1 MPLTLI
7 TGPANSAKARAVLD
21 GVRAALNRDPL
32 LVVPTG
38 DDVDRY
44 RRELADDGLVIG
56 PQVMTFNA
64 LLDVVAARAGDRRRP
79 LGEVARERVMAAVV
93 GRAELAALGAS
104 AATPGFAR
112 AALGLV
118 AELQVARVEPAR
130 LTAALRAWAG
140 EDAARAAYGED
151 IAALYRGYRAA
162 LERLGRPDLE
172 RWALEAL
179 DALRETPR
187 DWGETPVF
195 FYGFDDLTPLQR
207 EAVDALAEGV
217 GADVWASLTF
227 ERGRAAFA
235 GRARLVADLEPLAAR
250 GRRVEMAPDDA
261 FYAPAARAVLHALE
275 RRLFED
281 EHAPPVPAGDAVAL
295 LQAGGERAEAE
306 LVAAEALAL
315 LRAGVP
321 PGEIAIVTRTLD
333 EQAPL
338 LESVLATF
346 GVPFGLRRSVPLGR
360 LPLGRALIALV
371 RCALL
376 DGSAAD
382 LLAYLR
388 GPGVLRDAR
397 SVDLLERDV
406 RRTGAQT
413 AEAAIEL
420 WQHEAP
426 FAVSKL
432 RRAADRGPVA
442 VCEALADE
450 AARMVGQAIAAAPSP
465 GGAPPPA
472 GVPRPPLL
480 DAGARELARAG
491 RAVGRALGELAAL
504 SQQAPALAP
513 AAADLVDHLGGVEV
527 RVGEAPGPGRV
538 TVCDPLALRAR
549 RVRALILCGLQ
560 EGAFPR
566 PGRPEPF
573 LSDHERRE
581 LARASGIVLPHRE
594 DPLADERY
602 LFYAAVSRPQ
612 ERLVLSSRIADDDG
626 DPATASFF
634 LDDVRAIVSAPAV
647 ARRPLGA
654 IAWPGAAPTPREA
667 ARVAAAGAPA
677 RAPEPIAPLRAAPVL
692 QALRDRPH
700 WSPSALESWASCPV
714 KWFVERYLG
723 LHDLEADSE
732 PLRRG
737 SIAHETLERT
747 LRELRAQTGSA
758 KVTPQSLPQA
768 RALLR
773 EALELAA
780 ARTPLSPSP
789 ERLAAGVR
797 RLEADLERYLDAAAR
812 DGSAYAPR
820 HLEVSFGFEPEE
832 AHADELEGD
841 GVFLPAV
848 QLDAPGGPIALR
860 GRIDRVD
867 VDPSGTKLQVI
878 DYKTGRVVA
887 GNRWLQD
894 DTFQAAIYLKA
905 AADHL
910 GLEPVGA
917 FYQPLSANDARR
929 RGLIVDDADPD
940 LDTVPTDRKPAEEVR
955 ATLDAVIALA
965 AAAGAEARGGAL
977 EPRPETCTG
986 RGCAFPGLCRCEAAA

>member
-38 DDVDRY
+38 EDVDRY

-56 PQVMTFNA
+56 PQVMTFGA
-64 LLDVVAARAGDRRRP
+64 LLEVVAQRAGDRRRP
-79 LGEVARERVMAAVV
+79 LGDVARERVMSAVV
-93 GRAELAALGAS
+93 VQTELTALGAS
-104 AATPGFAR
+104 ASTPGFAR

-118 AELQVARVEPAR
+118 EELQVARVEPGR

-140 EDAARAAYGED
+140 EDAARLAYGED

-162 LERLGRPDLE
+162 LDRLGRPDRE

-187 DWGETPVF
+187 DWGATPVF

-217 GADVWASLTF
+217 GADVCVSLTF

-235 GRARLVADLEPLAAR
+235 GRARLVADLEPLAAH
-250 GRRVEMAPDDA
+250 GRRIEMAPEDA
-261 FYAPAARAVLHALE
+261 FYAEGSRTALHALE

-281 EHAPPVPAGDAVAL
+281 DEQPPVPAGEAVAL

-321 PGEIAIVTRTLD
+321 AEEIAIVTRTLND
-333 EQAPL
+333 QAPL
-338 LESVLATF
+338 LERVLATF
-346 GVPFGLRRSVPLGR
+346 GVPFALRRSVPLGR
-360 LPLGRALIALV
+360 LPLGGALIALV

-376 DGSAAD
+376 DGSAGD

-388 GPGVLRDAR
+388 GPGVLRDPR
-397 SVDLLERDV
+397 SVDALERAV
-406 RRTGAQT
+406 RRTGAET
-413 AEAAIEL
+413 AEAAIDL
-420 WQHEAP
+420 WQHDAP
-426 FAVSKL
+426 YAVDRL
-432 RRAADRGPVA
+432 RRAADRGPAA
-442 VCEALADE
+442 VCEALAEE
-450 AARMVGQAIAAAPSP
+450 AGRMVAQALVVAPSP
-465 GGAPPPA
+465 EGAPSPP
-472 GVPRPPLL
+472 GVPNPPLL
-480 DAGARELARAG
+480 DAGGRELARAG
-491 RAVGRALGELAAL
+491 RAARTALTELAAL
-504 SQQAPALAP
+504 AQAAPALAP
-513 AAADLVDHLGGVEV
+513 TPADLVDQLGGVEV
-527 RVGEAPGPGRV
+527 HVGERPGRGRV

-566 PGRPEPF
+566 PGTPEPF

-602 LFYAAVSRPQ
+602 LFYAAVSRPEQ
-612 ERLVLSSRIADDDG
+612 RLVLSSRVADDDG
-626 DPATASFF
+626 DPAIASFF
-634 LDDVRAIVSAPAV
+634 LDDVRAIVAAPAV

-654 IAWPGAAPTPREA
+654 IAWPAAPPTAREA
-667 ARVAAAGAPA
+667 ARAAAAAAPP
-677 RAPEPIAPLRAAPVL
+677 RPAPPIAPLQTEPVL
-692 QALRDRPH
+692 RALRERPH
-700 WSPSALESWASCPV
+700 WSPSALESWAGCPV
-714 KWFVERYLG
+714 KWFVERYLN
-723 LHDLEADSE
+723 LENLGPDSE

-747 LRELRAQTGSA
+747 LRELCAQTGSA
-758 KVTPQSLPQA
+758 KVTPQSLPKA
-768 RALLR
+768 RELLR

-812 DGSAYAPR
+812 DGSAYEPR
-820 HLEVSFGFEPEE
+820 HIEVSFGFEPDET
-832 AHADELEGD
+832 HADELEGD

-848 QLDAPGGPIALR
+848 ELEAPDGPIALR

-878 DYKTGRVVA
+878 DYKTGRA
-887 GNRWLQD
+887 NPGSRWLAD
-894 DTFQAAIYLKA
+894 NTYQAAIYLKA

-929 RGLIVDDADPD
+929 RGLMVDDADPD
-940 LDTVPTDRKPAEEVR
+940 LDAVPTDRKPADEVR

-965 AAAGAEARGGAL
+965 AAAGAQARTGAL
-977 EPRPETCTG
+977 EPRPETCSG
-986 RGCAFPGLCRCEAAA
+986 RGCAYPGLCRCEAAA

>member
-21 GVRAALNRDPL
+21 GVRAALARDPL

-38 DDVDRY
+38 EDVDRY

-56 PQVMTFNA
+56 PQVMTFRT
-64 LLDVVAARAGDRRRP
+64 LLEVAAARAGDRRRP
-79 LGEVARERVMAAVV
+79 LRDVARERVMAAVV
-93 GRAELAALGAS
+93 AQTELAVLGDS
-104 AATPGFAR
+104 AASPGFAR

-118 AELQVARVEPAR
+118 EELQVARVEPGR
-130 LTAALRAWAG
+130 LTMALRAWAG
-140 EDAARAAYGED
+140 DDEGRRAYGED
-151 IAALYRGYRAA
+151 IAALYRGYRSA
-162 LERLGRPDLE
+162 LERLGRPDRE
-172 RWALEAL
+172 RWALDAL

-187 DWGETPVF
+187 HWGATPVF

-217 GADVWASLTF
+217 GTEVCVSLTF
-227 ERGRAAFA
+227 ERGRTAFA
-235 GRARLVADLEPLAAR
+235 GRARLVADLEPLAAH
-250 GRRVEMAPDDA
+250 GQRREMAADDA
-261 FYAPAARAVLHALE
+261 FYAPASRTALHALE

-281 EHAPPVPAGDAVAL
+281 DEHPPVPAGDAVAL

-315 LRAGVP
+315 LRSGVP
-321 PGEIAIVTRTLD
+321 AEEIAIVTRTLD

-338 LESVLATF
+338 LERVLSAF
-346 GVPFGLRRSVPLGR
+346 GVPFALRRTVPLGR

-388 GPGVLRDAR
+388 GPGVLRDPQ
-397 SVDLLERDV
+397 SVDVLERDV
-406 RRTGAQT
+406 RRTGAET
-413 AEAAIEL
+413 AEAAIDL

-426 FAVSKL
+426 FAVARL
-432 RRAADRGPVA
+432 RRAADRGPAA
-442 VCEALADE
+442 VCEALAEE
-450 AARMVGQAIAAAPSP
+450 AGRMVAQALAPAQ
-465 GGAPPPA
+465 GATATAPPM
-472 GVPRPPLL
+472 L

-491 RAVGRALGELAAL
+491 RAARTALTELGALAQAA
-504 SQQAPALAP
+504 PVLAP
-513 AAADLVDHLGGVEV
+513 APADLVDHLGGLDI
-527 RVGEAPGPGRV
+527 RIGEAPGPGRV

-566 PGRPEPF
+566 PGTPEPF
-573 LSDHERRE
+573 LSDEERRE
-581 LARASGIVLPHRE
+581 LARVSGIVLPRRE

-602 LFYAAVSRPQ
+602 LFYAAVSRPEQ
-612 ERLVLSSRIADDDG
+612 RLVLSSRIADDDG
-626 DPATASFF
+626 DPATVSFF
-634 LDDVRAIVSAPAV
+634 LDDVRAIVDAPAV
-647 ARRPLGA
+647 TQRPLGA
-654 IAWPGAAPTPREA
+654 VTWPGAPPTAREA
-667 ARVAAAGAPA
+667 ARVAAASAPPRPPA
-677 RAPEPIAPLRAAPVL
+677 PIAPLSLPPVL
-692 QALRDRPH
+692 QALRERPH

-714 KWFVERYLG
+714 KWFVERYLD
-723 LHDLEADSE
+723 LQDLEADSE

-758 KVTPQSLPQA
+758 KVTPQSLPTA
-768 RALLR
+768 RELLR

-812 DGSAYAPR
+812 DGSAYTPR
-820 HLEVSFGFEPEE
+820 HIEVSFGFEPDET
-832 AHADELEGD
+832 HADELDGD
-841 GVFLPAV
+841 GVFLPPLV
-848 QLDAPGGPIALR
+848 LDAPDGPLSLR

-867 VDPSGTKLQVI
+867 VDATGTKLEVI
-878 DYKTGRVVA
+878 DYKTGRA
-887 GNRWLQD
+887 NPGSRWIQD
-894 DTFQAAIYLKA
+894 NTFQAAVYLKA

-929 RGLIVDDADPD
+929 RGLIVDDADPG
-940 LDTVPTDRKPAEEVR
+940 LDAVPTDRKPAEDVR
-955 ATLDAVIALA
+955 ATLDAVLELA
-965 AAAGAEARGGAL
+965 AAAGADARRGAL
-977 EPRPETCTG
+977 EPRPETCSG
-986 RGCAFPGLCRCEAAA
+986 RGCVYPQLCRCEAAA